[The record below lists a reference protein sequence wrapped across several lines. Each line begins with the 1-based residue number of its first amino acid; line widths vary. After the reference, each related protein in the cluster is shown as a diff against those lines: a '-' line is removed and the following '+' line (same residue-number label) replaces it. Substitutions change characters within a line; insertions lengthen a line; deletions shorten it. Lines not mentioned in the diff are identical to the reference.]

1 MYYAEHLCKCTRQAE
16 GSDAEPIT
24 VGQYNLS
31 IFLLLVIYKPRTLIL
46 VTSDDTL
53 PTKEGDGT

>member
-1 MYYAEHLCKCTRQAE
+1 MYYAEHLCKCTRQVE

-31 IFLLLVIYKPRTLIL
+31 IFLLLVIYKPGTLIL
-46 VTSDDTL
+46 VKNDDTL
-53 PTKEGDGT
+53 PTKKGDCT